1 MNPMTRQALTT
12 LLAALLLPAWLA
24 AADRPNILW
33 ITAEDMSPALGCY
46 GDTYAST
53 PHIDKLATQSVR
65 YTHAFA
71 TNPVCSPSR
80 SCLITGVYATTLG
93 TQHLRADFP
102 IPDFIQGW
110 PSFLR
115 AAGYYTTNNVK
126 TDYNTGSAKRLI
138 QESWNQNSAT
148 AHWRNR
154 KGADLEKPFFC
165 VFNDMTSHQ
174 SRTMVWPYEKFQKEV
189 QGQLPAGRIHD
200 PARAP
205 VPPYYPDTPLVRKTL
220 ARFYDCVSVMDQ
232 NTGTLLRQLE
242 EDGLAEDTIVFFYSD
257 HGSGLP
263 RHKRLTLDSGLRVP
277 LLIRFPEKYKHL
289 APAKA
294 GTATDRLVSFVDFPP
309 TVLSLLDLPIP
320 SYMQGQSF
328 LGAKATAP
336 RTHIYGA
343 RDRVDEAY
351 DLTRAVRDHRYLY
364 VRNYLPHISYNQP
377 SFYSDL
383 GEIRDEITR
392 LAKEK
397 KLQPAQLAYAGPTR
411 PREAL
416 FDTLADPHNL
426 HNLIGSR
433 NPAHQQARKAL
444 AQKLSR
450 WMEKTRDLGFHPEEY
465 LWEKTAQ
472 NNSTPYELARDKVI
486 ANTTVRQAAERAGDP
501 DANLDDLLALLGKD
515 DPLQQYWGLLALGGT
530 DLCESCFE
538 DLRYTLGD
546 EHPGYIRTEAA
557 ALLAQNDQPEG
568 LAHLRRT
575 LRHNDPDTVLRAAR
589 ALELLGDKARP
600 AIPDMHAARDHW
612 KADQSETSIP
622 LFIWFSL
629 EMALERLGEKV
640 ENAGL

>member
-1 MNPMTRQALTT
+1 M
-12 LLAALLLPAWLA
+12 LLFVSLLSTWLSGA
-24 AADRPNILW
+24 ERPNFLW

-46 GDTYAST
+46 GDSYAST
-53 PHIDKLATQSVR
+53 PNIDKLAKESIR

-102 IPDFIQGW
+102 IPDFIKAW

-138 QESWNQNSAT
+138 EESWNVNSDQ

-154 KGADLEKPFFC
+154 KGQDLKKPFFC

-174 SRTMVWPYEKFQKEV
+174 SRTMVWPYEKFQEEV
-189 QGQLPAGRIHD
+189 QSQLPAKRIHS
-200 PARAP
+200 PVKAP
-205 VPPYYPDTPLVRKTL
+205 VPPYYPDTPIVRKTI

-232 NTGTLLRQLE
+232 NTGKLLRQLE
-242 EDGLAEDTIVFFYSD
+242 EDGLADDTIVFFYSD

-294 GTATDRLVSFVDFPP
+294 GSTTDRLVSFVDFPP
-309 TVLSLLDLPIP
+309 TVLSLLNLPIP
-320 SYMQGQSF
+320 NYMQGRPF
-328 LGAKATAP
+328 LGSKKTTP

-351 DLTRAVRDHRYLY
+351 DLTRAIRNHRYLY
-364 VRNYLPHISYNQP
+364 VRNYLPHVSYNQP

-383 GEIRDEITR
+383 GEIRGEITN
-392 LAKEK
+392 LARNK
-397 KLQPAQLAYAGPTR
+397 KLKPAQLLYAGPTR

-416 FDTLADPHNL
+416 YDTLKDPYNQN
-426 HNLIGSR
+426 NLILSKES
-433 NPAHQQARKAL
+433 AHQKARKL
-444 AQKLSR
+444 LSMKLLS
-450 WMEKTRDLGFHPEEY
+450 WMKETRDQGFYPEEY
-465 LWEKTAQ
+465 VWEKSAQ
-472 NNSTPYELARDKVI
+472 HNASPYELARDNHITNSSTIK
-486 ANTTVRQAAERAGDP
+486 AADLVGHP
-501 DANLDDLLALLGKD
+501 DANLDDLLGLLGKD

-530 DLCESCFE
+530 NLCESCYD
-538 DLRYTLGD
+538 DLRYTMGD
-546 EHPGYIRTEAA
+546 EHPNYIRTEAA
-557 ALLAQNDQPEG
+557 KLLAENDQPEG
-568 LAHLRRT
+568 LALLRKI
-575 LRHNDPDTVLRAAR
+575 LGHNDPDTVLRAAR
-589 ALELLGDKARP
+589 ALELLGLKARP
-600 AIPDMHAARDHW
+600 AITDMHIARDQW
-612 KADQSETSIP
+612 KADKSGGSIP
-622 LFIWFSL
+622 MFIWFSL
-629 EMALERLGEKV
+629 EKALARLGENV